1 MSEFYKNIRRCSMTE
16 NGDKEKAKNE
26 FKVQV
31 LETFAT
37 LITAAFGL
45 VAALAW
51 NEAIKNGINAIFPTG
66 GDGEL
71 IGLFVYAIVVTFVAI
86 IFTILIA
93 NSLKK
98 AKAKIKDE

>member
-1 MSEFYKNIRRCSMTE
+1 MVDVI
-16 NGDKEKAKNE
+16 DKQKTKDE

-51 NEAIKNGINAIFPTG
+51 NEAIKKAIASVFSS
-66 GDGEL
+66 DGEL
-71 IGLFVYAIVVTFVAI
+71 IGLFIYAIVVTSVAI

-98 AKAKIKDE
+98 AKAKIVKEE

>member
-1 MSEFYKNIRRCSMTE
+1 MADEVKKQR
-16 NGDKEKAKNE
+16 AKDE

-31 LETFAT
+31 LETFAA

-51 NEAIKNGINAIFPTG
+51 NEAIKKAISSIFSS
-66 GDGEL
+66 DGEL
-71 IGLFVYAIVVTFVAI
+71 MGLFVYAIVVTFVAI

-98 AKAKIKDE
+98 AKAKIVKEE

>member
-1 MSEFYKNIRRCSMTE
+1 MADAVDDQN
-16 NGDKEKAKNE
+16 AKNE

-31 LETFAT
+31 LETFAA

-51 NEAIKNGINAIFPTG
+51 NEAIKTSIAAIFPAG

-71 IGLFVYAIVVTFVAI
+71 IGLFIYAIVVTILAI
-86 IFTILIA
+86 IFAILIA

-98 AKAKIKDE
+98 AKAKLQASK

>member
-1 MSEFYKNIRRCSMTE
+1 MADEVKKQR
-16 NGDKEKAKNE
+16 AKDE

-31 LETFAT
+31 SDLCA
-37 LITAAFGL
+37 IDHAAFGL

-51 NEAIKNGINAIFPTG
+51 NEAIKKAIASVLST
-66 GDGEL
+66 DGEL
-71 IGLFVYAIVVTFVAI
+71 MGLFVYAIVVTLVAI

-98 AKAKIKDE
+98 AKAKIVKEE